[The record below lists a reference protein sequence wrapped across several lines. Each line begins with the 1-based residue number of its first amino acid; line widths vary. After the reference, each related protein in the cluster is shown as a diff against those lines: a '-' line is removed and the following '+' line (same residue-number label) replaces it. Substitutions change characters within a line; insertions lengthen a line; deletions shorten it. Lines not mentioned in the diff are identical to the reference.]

1 MARPANRADM
11 PDADFSRWVQ
21 PEQVADLIVFLLK
34 QVSPDRLLEIAS
46 RRSDL
51 AGTRSAGRSVRFL
64 KCRAETPVKVAPQ
77 VIPAISMPISFL
89 FALIGLVTAGIRG
102 LFTGFV
108 IGYLASWILKSVLM
122 KKLASVQTQFLESTF
137 AVMGALCKADG
148 VVTRD
153 EIATAEAM
161 FDRLHLSGQ
170 QREQAKAAFNRG
182 KSPGFNLDAEVS
194 AFARVAHGQ
203 RALLVMFLQIQCSAI
218 AGDGN
223 IHPAEHQ
230 LLGRVARLL
239 GLSEA
244 DVAQLEALLR
254 TGARGPGFH
263 DSARPGQSRL
273 DDAYSALGLASS
285 ASDAEVKQVYR
296 RLISQNHPDKLA
308 GKGLPESMREMAEE
322 RTREINAAYETI
334 KNARGFN

>member
-1 MARPANRADM
+1 
-11 PDADFSRWVQ
+11 
-21 PEQVADLIVFLLK
+21 
-34 QVSPDRLLEIAS
+34 
-46 RRSDL
+46 
-51 AGTRSAGRSVRFL
+51 
-64 KCRAETPVKVAPQ
+64 
-77 VIPAISMPISFL
+77 MPITFV
-89 FALIGLVTAGIRG
+89 FALFGLMAGGVRG
-102 LFTGFV
+102 LFIGFV
-108 IGYLASWILKSVLM
+108 LGYLASWILKSVLV

-153 EIATAEAM
+153 EIATAESM

-170 QREQAKAAFNRG
+170 QREQARSAFNRG
-182 KSPGFNLDAEVS
+182 KSPGFDLDAEVR
-194 AFARVAHGQ
+194 AFAQVAHGQ
-203 RALLVMFLQIQCSAI
+203 RPLLAMFLQIQCSAI

-223 IHPAEHQ
+223 VHPAEHQ
-230 LLGRVARLL
+230 LLVRVARLL

-254 TGARGPGFH
+254 TGARGPGF
-263 DSARPGQSRL
+263 DGSARTTQSRL
-273 DDAYSALGLASS
+273 DDAYSALGLPSS
-285 ASDAEVKQVYR
+285 ASDAEVKKTYR